1 MNLSK
6 ITSAA
11 VILSLAGTV
20 TAGTMY
26 VTLNAAS
33 IQEDAELPVP
43 PAPVVDADLESDLL
57 HGRSQDIVLDAEGR
71 FSGRISTVAGSDGQL
86 QSVGKCSVTLVS
98 RGRKVASVDTDDAG
112 LFAFSGLKPGV
123 YGLVAKGADAYLVYA
138 FRALAPTAAGVATVE
153 SEQASTVSV
162 ELQMNTI
169 TVFKRDFA
177 AVADLIKREIPAE
190 FRRRQRLGVPNASK
204 DGFDPRTQGQ
214 VHGEGQF
221 ASTVTFAGLLTFG
234 FKGQV
239 HGEGQFA
246 STIASHQVQLK
257 PDGSLVGEI
266 NLLENEDGY
275 FQEIRDLRVY
285 FIMDNKIMGS
295 ADVNRNGIFR
305 VLGLTPGL
313 YSAVAV
319 GDDGVLAVGVDV
331 LGSFAAANPENTE
344 DYQYASVAQFLD
356 FAAAPVDLEN
366 FASINQPPADG
377 SESPAAPEGFVQ
389 APGPLGGTGGGG
401 ATGGGGGATGGGGGG
416 AGGGGGLG
424 AAAAPLA
431 GGALGYF
438 LSDNSNDPN
447 AS

>member
-1 MNLSK
+1 
-6 ITSAA
+6 
-11 VILSLAGTV
+11 
-20 TAGTMY
+20 
-26 VTLNAAS
+26 
-33 IQEDAELPVP
+33 
-43 PAPVVDADLESDLL
+43 
-57 HGRSQDIVLDAEGR
+57 
-71 FSGRISTVAGSDGQL
+71 
-86 QSVGKCSVTLVS
+86 
-98 RGRKVASVDTDDAG
+98 
-112 LFAFSGLKPGV
+112 
-123 YGLVAKGADAYLVYA
+123 
-138 FRALAPTAAGVATVE
+138 
-153 SEQASTVSV
+153 
-162 ELQMNTI
+162 
-169 TVFKRDFA
+169 
-177 AVADLIKREIPAE
+177 
-190 FRRRQRLGVPNASK
+190 
-204 DGFDPRTQGQ
+204 
-214 VHGEGQF
+214 
-221 ASTVTFAGLLTFG
+221 
-234 FKGQV
+234 
-239 HGEGQFA
+239 
-246 STIASHQVQLK
+246 
-257 PDGSLVGEI
+257 
-266 NLLENEDGY
+266 
-275 FQEIRDLRVY
+275 
-285 FIMDNKIMGS
+285 MGS

-401 ATGGGGGATGGGGGG
+401 ATGGGGGATGGGCGG